1 MPSRTTRAGAAVTP
15 RQPPATLRTVPGRPD
30 ERDDRYSVRGS
41 RSVRSPWVWRGFF
54 VMSLVA
60 FGVVIILLGNHK
72 TGLAVAWTVIGG
84 GWLAVSMWLWR
95 QHTRLDR

>member
-1 MPSRTTRAGAAVTP
+1 
-15 RQPPATLRTVPGRPD
+15 
-30 ERDDRYSVRGS
+30 
-41 RSVRSPWVWRGFF
+41 VWRGFF

-72 TGLAVAWTVIGG
+72 AGLAVAWAVIGC

-95 QHTRLDR
+95 QHARLDR